1 MEHVLNYLSTSIA
14 ALLATLATATTAVA
28 QQQAEHP
35 MGDHP
40 AVIVKRNWSQ
50 RPIDYAATFYP
61 HPAWLYLTSEP
72 FPGAMDA
79 PIVAAVD
86 RGRHNTPVASARTT
100 AVATSTK

>member
-61 HPAWLYLTSEP
+61 HPAWLYLASDPLSGTT
-72 FPGAMDA
+72 DA
-79 PIVAAVD
+79 PILASVD
-86 RGRHNTPVASARTT
+86 RNRHGMLAPSARTS
-100 AVATSTK
+100 AVATSAK